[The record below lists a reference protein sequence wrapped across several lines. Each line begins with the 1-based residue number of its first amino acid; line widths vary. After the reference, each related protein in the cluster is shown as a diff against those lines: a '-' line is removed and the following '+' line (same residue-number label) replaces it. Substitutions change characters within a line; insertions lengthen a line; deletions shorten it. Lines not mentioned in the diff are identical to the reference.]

1 MKFCEIKLTHV
12 AKKKKK
18 RKTLHENI
26 TDCLIILYVG
36 CPRFFYQTLSLYSME
51 RDKEKCHI
59 NVCHWKHCQKVITQ
73 SDEKSGNERAYTKY
87 K

>member
-1 MKFCEIKLTHV
+1 MQTKVSIDTIDWQFQRTFEMKFCEIKLTHV
-12 AKKKKK
+12 AKKKKE

-51 RDKEKCHI
+51 RDKEKSHI
-59 NVCHWKHCQKVITQ
+59 NVCH
-73 SDEKSGNERAYTKY
+73 
-87 K
+87 

>member
-1 MKFCEIKLTHV
+1 MQTKVSIDTIDWQFQRTFEMKFCEIKLTHV

-51 RDKEKCHI
+51 RDKEKSHI
-59 NVCHWKHCQKVITQ
+59 NVCH
-73 SDEKSGNERAYTKY
+73 
-87 K
+87 